1 MSFHAEERK
10 LLLILCRRGTAKR
23 ALCPPGPQS
32 NSALRDTRWSRG
44 DSEEES
50 HSKVVCNSIVSPR
63 LPHIPT
69 KLRHLG
75 LKTFTSQANLTST
88 VNSASRT
95 SNFFK
100 N

>member
-50 HSKVVCNSIVSPR
+50 HSKVVCNSIVSPPIAPHPHQIATPGTQDIY
-63 LPHIPT
+63 LPGKFNI
-69 KLRHLG
+69 
-75 LKTFTSQANLTST
+75 
-88 VNSASRT
+88 NSKFR
-95 SNFFK
+95 FK
-100 N
+100 NKQFF